1 MPCWVIIMA
10 VLGGQNLAK
19 LLRSGYELEVAAMEA
34 LEAGK
39 PAPALS
45 VHTSIGVPRE
55 MDRFLAALER
65 HVPSKTGDWCVNLQ
79 AEGGSAV
86 HAAVDMGL
94 QLFHGGEDF
103 NKADARTRV
112 ACGASSYHGPAST
125 SPGGGT
131 PLGAISKGLTHPVR
145 YPVPSPFLRRRGEA
159 DADFHARIFDGFK
172 RYLDAYEH
180 ELGVLLIEPQWGS
193 SVAAMPWPPA
203 LIKAYIAEAKSRG
216 IAVVCDEIMCGL
228 GRHGAAPAA
237 GGTGCFLAECW
248 DLQPDVVTFGKSI
261 GGGAGHLLSG
271 AIVLDGASKLNS
283 EARTALQSHTYAGSS
298 ARALANGATLLE
310 TLEEWRPSVNA
321 IADAIAP
328 LAAELNEASEGAVLA
343 HGQGALWGGLF
354 TNADPA
360 ARTAANVEF
369 KKRCAAAKVLPY
381 FVPVGGFM
389 LTPRYDDEPEAY
401 GAAVKDMAQCA
412 LEVAREMGWAK
423 SALLPVDAPPAL
435 EYTPAPPSVIA
446 LQAENEALKAKVAAL
461 EKKLG

>member
-1 MPCWVIIMA
+1 MA

-34 LEAGK
+34 LEVGK

-172 RYLDAYEH
+172 RYLD
-180 ELGVLLIEPQWGS
+180 
-193 SVAAMPWPPA
+193 
-203 LIKAYIAEAKSRG
+203 
-216 IAVVCDEIMCGL
+216 
-228 GRHGAAPAA
+228 
-237 GGTGCFLAECW
+237 
-248 DLQPDVVTFGKSI
+248 
-261 GGGAGHLLSG
+261 
-271 AIVLDGASKLNS
+271 
-283 EARTALQSHTYAGSS
+283 
-298 ARALANGATLLE
+298 
-310 TLEEWRPSVNA
+310 
-321 IADAIAP
+321 
-328 LAAELNEASEGAVLA
+328 
-343 HGQGALWGGLF
+343 
-354 TNADPA
+354 
-360 ARTAANVEF
+360 
-369 KKRCAAAKVLPY
+369 
-381 FVPVGGFM
+381 
-389 LTPRYDDEPEAY
+389 
-401 GAAVKDMAQCA
+401 
-412 LEVAREMGWAK
+412 
-423 SALLPVDAPPAL
+423 
-435 EYTPAPPSVIA
+435 
-446 LQAENEALKAKVAAL
+446 
-461 EKKLG
+461 